1 MDKKISP
8 KQHISLTFRGL
19 KLLAKLPRPVLLSV
33 GLSNVFRAAVPFITI
48 WFSAQ
53 IINELVGA
61 RDQSR
66 LVFLVALTIGLN
78 LAAMLISSAL
88 GRWRDVCT
96 AQNWQVFFNLVNGK
110 MLDLDYTDA
119 ENPEIQ
125 QTRSNITQHMG
136 GMGFGLGR
144 LFGAY
149 DRITSGLVR
158 VVLSIAF
165 AFTLFTYPVPGS
177 SALAFLDSPLVVV
190 LVLVVLLCNIFLGP
204 LITARGGKIW
214 VKAND
219 INNKGN
225 RFFGFYFFTMINENT
240 RAKDI
245 RIYDQDRMI
254 DDSVRAG
261 FPLREW
267 LQLASYFDNHN
278 AVSAIIT
285 QISSGLIYLF
295 VALKAFAGAFPV
307 GNIVQYAGA
316 IMQFGE
322 GFGSLIL
329 AAGELGNNNP
339 YMDEILKFLDTPTK
353 MYKGTRPVPAG
364 NYEIEFKNVSFKYP
378 GGEGNEK
385 YALKNLSMKLNIGQ
399 RLAVVGMN
407 GSGKT
412 TMIKLLC
419 RLYDPTEGE
428 ITLNGINIREYDYA
442 QYLSIFGVVFQDFG
456 LLPFTL
462 GQNVAT
468 SVEYDADRVRKC
480 LSQAGFDEK
489 LAKMP
494 HGLDTYLYKNFEDDG
509 VEVSG
514 GEAQK
519 IALAR
524 ALYKNSP
531 FIVLDEPTA
540 ALDPIAEYEIYST
553 FNEIVG
559 DKTAVYISHRLSS
572 CRFCDDIAV
581 FHEGELVQRGNHD
594 ALVAN
599 ELGKYREL
607 WDAQAQYYA

>member
-1 MDKKISP
+1 MNTKLSF
-8 KQHISLTFRGL
+8 KQHMTLIFRGL
-19 KLLAKLPRPVLLSV
+19 KIFAKFPRPVLISRT
-33 GLSNVFRAAVPFITI
+33 LSNIFTALIPFINI
-48 WFSAQ
+48 WFSAR
-53 IINELVGA
+53 IINELVGE
-61 RDQSR
+61 RDQNR
-66 LVFLVALTIGLN
+66 LIFLVSLTIGLN
-78 LAAMLISSAL
+78 LLANLIGSAL
-88 GRWRDVCT
+88 NRWRAVCVS
-96 AQNWQVFFNLVNGK
+96 QNWYVLFNLTSEK
-110 MLDLDYTDA
+110 MLSLDYTDT
-119 ENPEIQ
+119 ENPDIQ
-125 QTRSNITQHMG
+125 TTHSNINQHTN
-136 GMGFGLGR
+136 GMGFGLTR
-144 LFGAY
+144 LIGSY
-149 DRITSGLVR
+149 DRMVGGLVR
-158 VVLSIAF
+158 VVLSVAF
-165 AFTLFTYPVPGS
+165 AFTLFTYRVPYNS
-177 SALAFLDSPLVVV
+177 SMAFLDSPLIVAA
-190 LVLVVLLCNIFLGP
+190 VLVVLACNIFLGP
-204 LITARGGKIW
+204 LISARGGKIL
-214 VKAND
+214 VKGND
-219 INNKGN
+219 INNRGN
-225 RFFGFYFFTMINENT
+225 RFWGFYFFTMVRENS

-245 RIYDQDRMI
+245 RIYDQKHMI
-254 DDSVRAG
+254 DDSVKDI
-261 FPLREW
+261 FS
-267 LQLASYFDNHN
+267 ASLWMKIVCYFDNHN
-278 AVSAIIT
+278 AVAGLVT
-285 QISSGLIYLF
+285 QLSNGLIYLF

-322 GFGSLIL
+322 GFGSLIM

-339 YMDEILKFLDTPTK
+339 YMDEVIKFLDTPTK
-353 MYKGTRPVPAG
+353 MYKGTRPVDVG

-378 GGEGNEK
+378 GSDS
-385 YALKNLSMKLNIGQ
+385 YALSDLSMKLNVGQ

-468 SVEYDADRVRKC
+468 DVEYDADRVRKC
-480 LSQAGFDEK
+480 LSQAGFDDK
-489 LAKMP
+489 LSKMP
-494 HGLDTYLYKNFEDDG
+494 NGLDTYLYKNFEDDG

-594 ALVAN
+594 VLVAN

-607 WDAQAQYYA
+607 WDAQAQYYAQ